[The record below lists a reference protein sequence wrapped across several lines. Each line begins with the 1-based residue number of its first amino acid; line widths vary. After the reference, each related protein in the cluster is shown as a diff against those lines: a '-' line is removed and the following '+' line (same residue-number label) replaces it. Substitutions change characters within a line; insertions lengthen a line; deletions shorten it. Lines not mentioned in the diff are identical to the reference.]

1 MTETSAKIRIVTDTT
16 ASLPPG
22 YAQAHVVEVVPQAAL
37 LGPRGWLCSAVSAPR
52 SADGSHE

>member
-1 MTETSAKIRIVTDTT
+1 MSKIRIVTDTT

-22 YAQAHVVEVVPQAAL
+22 YAQAHAVEVVPQAAL

-52 SADGSHE
+52 LAARSHE